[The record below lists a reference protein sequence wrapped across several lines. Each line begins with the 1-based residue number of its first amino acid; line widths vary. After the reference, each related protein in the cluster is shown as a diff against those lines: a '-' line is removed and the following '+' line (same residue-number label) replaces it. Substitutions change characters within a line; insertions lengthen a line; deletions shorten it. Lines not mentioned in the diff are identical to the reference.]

1 MNNLNEDKELLKKI
15 YSEVESGKT
24 LTEERK
30 EELIQIIDNLEDRL
44 NNDVTKKNTLI
55 ETKNKLKSIAIGK
68 DEINIKKVILDS
80 IKGVI
85 NLLTSFPWIQL

>member
-1 MNNLNEDKELLKKI
+1 MNNLNEDKELLEKI
-15 YSEVESGKT
+15 YFELESGKT
-24 LTEERK
+24 ITEERK
-30 EELIQIIDNLEDRL
+30 EELIQIIDNLENKF

-55 ETKNKLKSIAIGK
+55 EIKNKLKGIEIGK
-68 DEINIKKVILDS
+68 DEINIKKFILDS

>member
-1 MNNLNEDKELLKKI
+1 MNNLNEDKELLEKI
-15 YSEVESGKT
+15 YSELESGKT

-30 EELIQIIDNLEDRL
+30 EELIQIIDSSEDRL

-55 ETKNKLKSIAIGK
+55 ETKNKLKSIDIGK

>member
-1 MNNLNEDKELLKKI
+1 MNNLNEDKELLEKI
-15 YSEVESGKT
+15 YFELESGKT

-30 EELIQIIDNLEDRL
+30 EELIEIIDNLENKF

-55 ETKNKLKSIAIGK
+55 EIKNKLKGIEIGK
-68 DEINIKKVILDS
+68 DEINIKKFILDS